1 MRPQDFLEGVREAA
15 ACFYDA
21 VVAGDDATLAR
32 MASSRVRQVV
42 AQDMKMLAAVH
53 GIQVRRAGGA
63 GSAVKG
69 RFPGTV
75 SALSPQGTQVMP
87 RVSCMVPVA
96 GGSTRQSVE
105 RVLPTS

>member
-21 VVAGDDATLAR
+21 VAAGDDATLAR
-32 MASSRVRQVV
+32 MASERVRKAV

-63 GSAVKG
+63 RSA
-69 RFPGTV
+69 FH
-75 SALSPQGTQVMP
+75 AVMVL
-87 RVSCMVPVA
+87 RYLFLQDCQMAHVPCRA
-96 GGSTRQSVE
+96 
-105 RVLPTS
+105 